1 MIFFLLLLLLA
12 GTYLCRLNYWNC
24 WDCWIVPLLPF
35 VGLKSET
42 LFLFLLLR
50 SIDLPVYLPK
60 VIQWLNIGIPIRHL
74 PPTSRLSHAQ
84 FRRPGTVG
92 LALSRVWSLVDIIRN
107 FLAEPL
113 QSGIL
118 NRPISNQQS
127 VGEPY
132 GTIALSSLKFEAEPY
147 ARLLFNPV
155 LTHASMGSY
164 IIASCVS
171 CKSI

>member
-1 MIFFLLLLLLA
+1 MELFGWNYLELFGNFGITFKIYRLA
-12 GTYLCRLNYWNC
+12 DVLTQGNPRRAT
-24 WDCWIVPLLPF
+24 
-35 VGLKSET
+35 
-42 LFLFLLLR
+42 
-50 SIDLPVYLPK
+50 
-60 VIQWLNIGIPIRHL
+60 IGIPIRHL